1 MKKKYTPRLEKEY
14 KERIIDAL
22 KKEFGYTNV
31 MQVPKLEKIVVSRGV
46 GAAVSDKKLVDY
58 AVDELTNITG
68 QKAIPTISKKDVAAF
83 KLRKGM
89 PIGAKVT
96 LRKDKMYEFLDRLIT
111 IALPRVRDFQGI
123 KPDGFDGRGNYNLGV
138 TEQIIFPEI
147 DFDKINKINGM
158 DITFVTSAKTDKE
171 AKALL
176 TELGLPFKKKK

>member
-1 MKKKYTPRLEKEY
+1 MKNYTPRLEKEY
-14 KERIIDAL
+14 KERIIDTL
-22 KKEFGYTNV
+22 MKEFGYKNV
-31 MQVPKLEKIVVSRGV
+31 MQVPKLQKIVVSRGV

-58 AVDELTNITG
+58 AVEELTTITG
-68 QKAIPTISKKDVAAF
+68 QKAVSTISKKDVAAF

-111 IALPRVRDFQGI
+111 VALPRVRDFQGV
-123 KPDGFDGRGNYNLGV
+123 KPDGFDGRGNYNLGI

-147 DFDKINKINGM
+147 DFDKINKISGM
-158 DITFVTSAKTDKE
+158 DITFVTSANTDKE

-176 TELGLPFKKKK
+176 RELGLPFKKKK